1 MSQTFIESAEGLSD
15 WKFLLSYGERK
26 KEVEEMRWAV
36 LSFIPENTITFS
48 YKRNLWPNTASKLAV
63 QILTYLK
70 QYAPF
75 CPTIFSLSLAQ
86 ILRLPRKIKT
96 KCIFR
101 VIAFLFLAASQ
112 AYAGQNNWAHIAD
125 EIEKANM
132 EIAVRRFI
140 SLKKAVELEKGFSDL
155 RKAMFD
161 KAPLTDIKKQ
171 AMLLIRA
178 VKEAAGKLDGKGVRL
193 E

>member
-1 MSQTFIESAEGLSD
+1 MSQTFIESAEALSV
-15 WKFLLSYGERK
+15 WKVLLSYGERK

-75 CPTIFSLSLAQ
+75 CPTIFSLSLAP

-101 VIAFLFLAASQ
+101 FVAFVSEPARDGRHLSTARGPARPLV
-112 AYAGQNNWAHIAD
+112 G
-125 EIEKANM
+125 KALHS
-132 EIAVRRFI
+132 A
-140 SLKKAVELEKGFSDL
+140 L
-155 RKAMFD
+155 
-161 KAPLTDIKKQ
+161 
-171 AMLLIRA
+171 
-178 VKEAAGKLDGKGVRL
+178 
-193 E
+193 